1 MEAFLGQCRWKPFK
15 HRRRWTKLVP
25 MPFFFKKISLLQY
38 FTNFWSCS
46 LVSIYNLPGVPIGL
60 AQVKVRHRK
69 NCDCCLWKKWQG
81 PRQWQQQRQWQRK
94 CWRLVTFET
103 LVTRHW
109 AFAILALFL
118 VKVCLLI
125 FLIRCLKS
133 QKSKWVSDKVIYW
146 AVLGQEQN
154 PSLCK
159 PWKSLI
165 LQNFG
170 DLFQAN
176 SKRQLRW

>member
-103 LVTRHW
+103 LVTIGLGPDHFQFLRCFW
-109 AFAILALFL
+109 SRYVSSSFWSDVSKVRSQSEWVTRSSIELFWDKNKIPVFTKLWRL
-118 VKVCLLI
+118 V
-125 FLIRCLKS
+125 S
-133 QKSKWVSDKVIYW
+133 SK
-146 AVLGQEQN
+146 
-154 PSLCK
+154 
-159 PWKSLI
+159 
-165 LQNFG
+165 
-170 DLFQAN
+170 
-176 SKRQLRW
+176 